1 MDRGAQAPLFLGG
14 NMDYEEKKDKDP
26 AQCGYTNQDQPNEF
40 STERNQRNNNARV
53 GTRPE
58 VIILENAS
66 VFGAVRMPLE

>member
-1 MDRGAQAPLFLGG
+1 
-14 NMDYEEKKDKDP
+14 MDYKEDKKDKDP
-26 AQCGYTNQDQPNEF
+26 AQCGYTNQDQPNEW

-66 VFGAVRMPLE
+66 IFGAVRMPME

>member
-1 MDRGAQAPLFLGG
+1 MDKEDTR
-14 NMDYEEKKDKDP
+14 EKDP
-26 AQCGYTNQDQPNEF
+26 AQCGYTNQDQPNEW
-40 STERNQRNNNARV
+40 STERTQRNNNARV